1 MPSLPTQLL
10 PAVPH
15 VSFSVF
21 DLAIPNL
28 VAWALVDVALLV
40 AAWGRLPG
48 FLEASEEDD
57 AEACRQP

>member
-1 MPSLPTQLL
+1 
-10 PAVPH
+10 